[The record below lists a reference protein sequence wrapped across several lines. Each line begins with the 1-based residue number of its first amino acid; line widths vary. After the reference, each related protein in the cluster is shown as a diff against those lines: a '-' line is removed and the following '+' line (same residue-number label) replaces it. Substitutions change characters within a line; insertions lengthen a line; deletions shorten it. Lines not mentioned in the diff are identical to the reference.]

1 MSTAQFI
8 LASGSPRRRELLDQ
22 IGFSYSVQPSDID
35 ESIRSG
41 EDPVDYVK
49 RMARSKAMQNQHQD
63 SFPVLAADTI
73 CVIDGLILGKPDS
86 IDNARQMLAQLSA
99 RTHTV
104 ITAVSLYQTHHQQT
118 LSMSEVTFKP
128 LIPSEID
135 AYCQTG
141 EPSDKAGAYAIQG
154 QAGAFIQTIK
164 GSYSGIVGLPLYET
178 TELLKQNT
186 IYPRFKTIA

>member
-22 IGFSYSVQPSDID
+22 IGFSYVIQPSNID
-35 ESIRSG
+35 ETIHPD
-41 EDPVDYVK
+41 EDPLDYVK
-49 RMARSKAMQNQHQD
+49 RMAQSKANQSQHQD
-63 SFPVLAADTI
+63 SLPILAADTI
-73 CVIDGLILGKPDS
+73 CMIDGLILGKPDS
-86 IDNARQMLAQLSA
+86 IDKARQMLAQLSV

-104 ITAVSLYQTHHQQT
+104 ITAVSLFNHCHQQT
-118 LSMSEVTFKP
+118 LSMSKVTFKS
-128 LIPSEID
+128 LSTDEID

-141 EPSDKAGAYAIQG
+141 EPLDKAGAYAIQG
-154 QAGAFIQTIK
+154 QAGAFVQTIT
-164 GSYSGIVGLPLYET
+164 GSYSGIVGLPLFET

>member
-1 MSTAQFI
+1 MSTPQFI

-35 ESIRSG
+35 ESIHSG
-41 EDPVDYVK
+41 EDPLDYVK
-49 RMARSKAMQNQHQD
+49 RMAKTKAMQNRQQG
-63 SFPVLAADTI
+63 SLPILAADTI

-104 ITAVSLYQTHHQQT
+104 ITTVSLYQIHHQQT
-118 LSMSEVTFKP
+118 LSMSEVTFKA
-128 LIPSEID
+128 LSPSEID
-135 AYCQTG
+135 SYCQTR
-141 EPSDKAGAYAIQG
+141 EPLDKAGSYAIQG
-154 QAGAFIQTIK
+154 QAGAFIQNIK

-178 TELLKQNT
+178 TELLKQHT